1 MLDGAAC
8 HLARLQAR
16 HQDANQRKR
25 PHAHSHRRRA
35 ALVCR
40 TQAADTIAVSHG
52 TDTLTWE
59 QLERNANRRARA
71 FAAKGVKPGDFV
83 AIGLPNSNLF
93 FETTFAVWK
102 CGATPTSLT
111 WRLPRGEAAAVLDIL
126 KPSLVVGGQP
136 DWNAPN
142 SLPADFVPEGVSDEP
157 IDESGGALLEGHDQ
171 RRLDRAA
178 KSDPRSP
185 ARGDRYRRPGRARH
199 ADSALPCSTPARSIT
214 TRRSSLSHT
223 ALFHGG
229 RVTGLVKFDAE
240 ECLRLIEANRVQWVN
255 FVPTMMHRIW
265 ALPDE
270 VRNRYDLSS
279 LQIVF
284 HMAAPMPPWLK
295 EKWIEWLGPERIYEL
310 YGGTERQGA
319 TIISGVEWLAHKG
332 SVGKIGETSRLR
344 IIGEDGNEVATG
356 ETGEIYFL
364 PNDGA
369 GCTYHYLGAEPKRRP
384 DGWESLGDIGR
395 LDAEGYLYLGDRL
408 ADMILRGGA
417 NIYPAEIEAAVTEH
431 PDVRSCVVVGLPDP
445 EFGQRVHAILEL
457 DGSTDA
463 QAVADGMAAF
473 LADRLSRYKHPE
485 SFEVTS
491 VGLRD
496 DSGKVRRTLLRDERA
511 GWLKEDRPSGSCR
524 RAHGRRRFEERDA
537 PQRHDSSLATQCDC
551 QVGLAQRV
559 ATLSEPLFIGIEN
572 HSIQRSAICK
582 HILSNEIPR
591 DFRRAREA
599 RPVRQETINALFDR
613 VESAA
618 RKPAASRRLRFR
630 SRPHARFRGRAAFHH
645 SARCLQRRDARHRT
659 RRQWRGDR

>member
-1 MLDGAAC
+1 MLIPIADVPRWYAE
-8 HLARLQAR
+8 
-16 HQDANQRKR
+16 RKR
-25 PHAHSHRRRA
+25 
-35 ALVCR
+35 
-40 TQAADTIAVSHG
+40 ADTIAVSHG
-52 TDTLTWE
+52 ADAITWE

-83 AIGLPNSNLF
+83 AIGLPNSNVF

-157 IDESGGALLEGHDQ
+157 VNNPVARYWKAMTSGGSTGRPKVILDHKPAVVDTAGPAALGM
-171 RRLDRAA
+171 AA
-178 KSDPRSP
+178 GASLLN
-185 ARGDRYRRPGRARH
+185 PGPLYHNA
-199 ADSALPCSTPARSIT
+199 PFIV
-214 TRRSSLSHT
+214 SHT
-223 ALFHGG
+223 ALFNGG

-240 ECLRLIEANRVQWVN
+240 ECLRLIEASRVQWVN
-255 FVPTMMHRIW
+255 
-265 ALPDE
+265 
-270 VRNRYDLSS
+270 
-279 LQIVF
+279 
-284 HMAAPMPPWLK
+284 
-295 EKWIEWLGPERIYEL
+295 WLGPERIYEL
-310 YGGTERQGA
+310 YGGTEAQGA
-319 TIISGVEWLAHKG
+319 TIISGVEWLEHRG
-332 SVGKIGETSRLR
+332 SVGKIGETARLR

-369 GCTYHYLGAEPKRRP
+369 GSTYHYLGAEPKRRA

-417 NIYPAEIEAAVTEH
+417 NIYPAEVEAAVTEH
-431 PDVRSCVVVGLPDP
+431 PEVRSCVVVGLPDP

-457 DGSTDA
+457 DPSADA

-485 SFEVTS
+485 SFEAVT

-511 GWLKEDRPSGSCR
+511 GWLRDDRAFRIMPS
-524 RAHGRRRFEERDA
+524 
-537 PQRHDSSLATQCDC
+537 
-551 QVGLAQRV
+551 
-559 ATLSEPLFIGIEN
+559 
-572 HSIQRSAICK
+572 
-582 HILSNEIPR
+582 
-591 DFRRAREA
+591 RAREKA
-599 RPVRQETINALFDR
+599 
-613 VESAA
+613 
-618 RKPAASRRLRFR
+618 
-630 SRPHARFRGRAAFHH
+630 G
-645 SARCLQRRDARHRT
+645 
-659 RRQWRGDR
+659 